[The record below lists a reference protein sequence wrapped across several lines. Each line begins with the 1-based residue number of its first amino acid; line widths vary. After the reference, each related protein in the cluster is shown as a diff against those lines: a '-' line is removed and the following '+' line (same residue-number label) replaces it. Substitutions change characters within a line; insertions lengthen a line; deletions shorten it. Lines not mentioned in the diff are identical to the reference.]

1 MTVEVSALLPI
12 VLMVLWLFF
21 SYLFYFMNCG
31 ITQGIMEEAVQ
42 KSANIRVI
50 GADYDT
56 GKISYAKL
64 NKKVIMENIISS
76 NKNGDVKAQKEIRQK
91 LGQHLFMAKA
101 SSVNVSTTPLRTSV
115 KVSMQSN
122 VVSFQFLS
130 TFGIRLFEYQG
141 SEAALGDFEMEQIR
155 GWNAIEGA
163 MD

>member
-1 MTVEVSALLPI
+1 MEVSALLPI
-12 VLMVLWLFF
+12 VLMVLWLFL

-31 ITQGIMEEAVQ
+31 ITQGI
-42 KSANIRVI
+42 
-50 GADYDT
+50 
-56 GKISYAKL
+56 
-64 NKKVIMENIISS
+64 
-76 NKNGDVKAQKEIRQK
+76 
-91 LGQHLFMAKA
+91 MAKA

-130 TFGIRLFEYQG
+130 AFGIRLFEYQG